1 MRKYFPVNLIKP
13 IMLLGKK
20 ENNKD
25 NVRKNPKDI
34 CYITPILIIH
44 IEKNSVIMVI
54 KIIEMKSVKRR
65 EV

>member
-1 MRKYFPVNLIKP
+1 MRKYFPVNLIQP

-25 NVRKNPKDI
+25 NVRKNPI
-34 CYITPILIIH
+34 CYITAILIIH

-54 KIIEMKSVKRR
+54 KIIEMKLVKRR

>member
-34 CYITPILIIH
+34 CYITAILIIH
-44 IEKNSVIMVI
+44 IEKKLCNNGD
-54 KIIEMKSVKRR
+54 KDN
-65 EV
+65 

>member
-34 CYITPILIIH
+34 CYITAILIIH

-54 KIIEMKSVKRR
+54 KIIEMKLVKRR